1 MEIKRMLIKFYNK
14 VMKRQKNVTRNGQQ
28 LSIAL
33 VIVVLIVL
41 QLNAGRYLFA

>member
-14 VMKRQKNVTRNGQQ
+14 VLKRQKNVTRHGQQ